1 VGAWTGTGTAKIGF
15 YLNGCW
21 VSGLDGNGSYDG
33 IGMGQD
39 RFTGFGGNAGE
50 QPTLGKWQ

>member
-1 VGAWTGTGTAKIGF
+1 MGAWTGTGTAKIGF